1 VAGMNG
7 CGQLIGLKGRSGH
20 WMDQIQFV
28 FDQQPIE
35 NVYMVPIEIDV
46 KSAFEKYQEIVGDES
61 KDDKQ
66 NDEIIPQKDLME
78 NNEDEL
84 NDQEFIMIQ
93 SLSNLKFVQSS
104 KESISLFMHTI
115 DEIGKVKL
123 VLGE

>member
-61 KDDKQ
+61 KEDKL
-66 NDEIIPQKDLME
+66 NDEVIQQKDLIE
-78 NNEDEL
+78 NIEDEL
-84 NDQEFIMIQ
+84 NDQESIMIQ
-93 SLSNLKFVQSS
+93 SLSNLKFVQSK
-104 KESISLFMHTI
+104 KESVSLFLHTI
-115 DEIGKVKL
+115 DDIGKVKL
-123 VLGE
+123 TLGE